1 MDDVGDGPVS
11 RICIFTLQWTYR
23 FCVERRPTTLMDPV
37 PAATT
42 YALATSIT
50 KMARRHRRTNNGTIN
65 CAASIP
71 PGLDY
76 SLYYWE
82 QAEDQFSVEEAELK
96 KTKKGELLKEGIVV
110 FLAEQYVFAPA
121 QAACLEMVC
130 LDVAP
135 ANCLETRNVFNESVN
150 QFESSCGAIR
160 ICSSPS
166 CLSEF

>member
-1 MDDVGDGPVS
+1 M
-11 RICIFTLQWTYR
+11 
-23 FCVERRPTTLMDPV
+23 
-37 PAATT
+37 
-42 YALATSIT
+42 
-50 KMARRHRRTNNGTIN
+50 IN

-76 SLYYWE
+76 SLYHWE
-82 QAEDQFSVEEAELK
+82 HAEDRFSVEEAELK
-96 KTKKGELLKEGIVV
+96 KTKKGELLKEGIAV
-110 FLAEQYVFAPA
+110 FLAEQYVFAAA